1 MQKEENYTQEEKSK
15 LEQQRKKR
23 SEKYGIE
30 IREDGHLTPPSKYF
44 NMGAKTE
51 DDYADPVNWRYP
63 IHDKEHA
70 LAALRYFAKEK
81 NRNEYKK
88 EKSRLVILQRI
99 IEACLK
105 FGVEVRYNP
114 EDELMRRLPEK
125 LKKKLAGYE
134 ENSLSFS
141 VAVNGLKFEGIAIT
155 NEPAYLNTG
164 EMIVYSIPAL
174 KSIAASLKGKPIR
187 LEHDQDTL
195 IGVVEDAVFTEDV
208 GTGLPGVIVKGEI
221 NDEQIANKI
230 RSGELR
236 GLSVRTWHYF
246 SKRDNVKVVHDAF
259 ADEISLVKN
268 PRFVFASITK
278 LLNRRDSEMDNLR
291 KEKEKLEN
299 EVSELRKQI
308 EEYQRREKEMIISQL
323 KEREIN
329 SDTLFRILEKLD
341 NESLR
346 ILLEN
351 SSPKHEKGAL
361 PNSDDVEEDPIKLAE
376 KYFPHIKG

>member
-1 MQKEENYTQEEKSK
+1 
-15 LEQQRKKR
+15 
-23 SEKYGIE
+23 
-30 IREDGHLTPPSKYF
+30 
-44 NMGAKTE
+44 
-51 DDYADPVNWRYP
+51 
-63 IHDKEHA
+63 
-70 LAALRYFAKEK
+70 
-81 NRNEYKK
+81 
-88 EKSRLVILQRI
+88 
-99 IEACLK
+99 
-105 FGVEVRYNP
+105 
-114 EDELMRRLPEK
+114 
-125 LKKKLAGYE
+125 
-134 ENSLSFS
+134 
-141 VAVNGLKFEGIAIT
+141 
-155 NEPAYLNTG
+155 
-164 EMIVYSIPAL
+164 MIVYSIPAL